1 MSSTIVGPLQVT
13 TKSADEAAANVLR
26 LSTASNTFALG
37 SCLFL
42 TAVLV
47 LYLNASKQ
55 SPAVTTL
62 CTLLVFGVLLL
73 YPMNVLSNT
82 SRLRSYLRIVYSFGL
97 VGVFAWT
104 LQDGR
109 DASEYAVLLIILA
122 TFSTSV

>member
-1 MSSTIVGPLQVT
+1 MSSTVVGPLQVT
-13 TKSADEAAANVLR
+13 AKPADEEAANVLR
-26 LSTASNTFALG
+26 LSTAPNTFALG
-37 SCLFL
+37 SSLLL
-42 TAVLV
+42 TTVLV
-47 LYLNASKQ
+47 VYLNASKQ
-55 SPAVTTL
+55 SPATTTL
-62 CTLLVFGVLLL
+62 STLLVFGVLLL

-97 VGVFAWT
+97 VGVFDWT